1 MHLRGL
7 LGTLVPAVPAVLLA
21 GALIAV
27 PQAAQASVGVGI
39 QAGAVRLSGAAH
51 PGQSVALPGVS
62 VVNAGTRPESI
73 RLSVQRISKG
83 PGRPVPRSWI
93 QFGAPVVQLAP
104 KHAMRVSVELA
115 VPAGT
120 KPGAYLSDIVA
131 TGSSAAQRSAGR
143 ASLGAA
149 AATLLEFRVAPSTAP
164 GFWWSV
170 FTQTLWALLIVIL
183 LAAVLLAVRRSG
195 LRVRVERKAVGYG
208 TADEYGGTHA

>member
-1 MHLRGL
+1 MALRGL
-7 LGTLVPAVPAVLLA
+7 LGTLAPAVLA
-21 GALIAV
+21 GALVAV

-62 VVNAGTRPESI
+62 VVNSGSHPESI

-83 PGRPVPRSWI
+83 PGRAVPASWI
-93 QFGAPVVQLAP
+93 QFGAPVVQLKP
-104 KHAMRVSVELA
+104 KNAVRVTLELV
-115 VPAGT
+115 VPAGA

-131 TGSSAAQRSAGR
+131 AGSSAEQASAGH

-149 AATLLEFRVAPSTAP
+149 AATLLEFRVVPSAAP

-170 FTQTLWALLIVIL
+170 FTQTLWALLIVIA
-183 LAAVLLAVRRSG
+183 LAAIVLVIRRSG
-195 LRVRVERKAVGYG
+195 IRVRVERKAAGYG
-208 TADEYGGTHA
+208 TADEIGGWHA